1 MRAHWTAP
9 ISAATVV
16 ALSLGLAS
24 ASFAQRVPFSILRP
38 RDGAMVRGD
47 VTVTIPKASVPD
59 GSYLTLSI
67 NGKFLQAFYPE
78 SGSNSDTVQYTWDTK
93 QPLSGKPVADGD
105 YTISFKLFTKDEPKP
120 VDSTEVRVRVA
131 NKSGIFVDSGLNSGY
146 RRNADGTIS
155 VASQGVMLK
164 YYFTPGNTMKFNM
177 DNGLL
182 GIPQGTQTDNPT
194 PDATGKR
201 KLYSSKLQHM
211 FMPIG
216 KGELPNRGDS
226 LAVVRQ
232 QRITTKETVGDS
244 APVTTSMNAYLPLT
258 QFMAYSGD
266 VVYTLTQKSADPSR
280 YPVINLPNMPER
292 IVAPGAKWNMSLMLS
307 RPDSNDSSI
316 TRIPA
321 TASAVGYEWE
331 NNLPCMRIQVTA
343 DRPQPTAK
351 PGFGEQLVKRMQF
364 EGTIWYGI
372 TVGKVV
378 RFDGALTVTKDK
390 PDDTVEN
397 DPNIRAFNTGG
408 SGTGMTMP
416 GMGGGGMTMPG
427 MGGGG
432 MTGGGSVMSPSGGGG
447 TTGPSMPGGMMMP
460 RSPSGGGGMTG
471 PSMPGMMTMPG
482 MGGGGMT
489 GPSMPGM
496 GGGMTMPGMGG
507 SSTGGSGYSEIG
519 ILIYQF
525 SMKLQ

>member
-1 MRAHWTAP
+1 MRAHWTAT
-9 ISAATVV
+9 ISVATVV

-47 VTVTIPKASVPD
+47 VTLTIPKASVPE
-59 GSYLTLSI
+59 GSYLTLAI

-78 SGSNSDTVQYTWDTK
+78 SGNNTDTVQYTWDTK

-105 YTISFKLFTKDEPKP
+105 YTISFKLFSKDQPKP
-120 VDSTEVRVRVA
+120 TDSTEVRVRVA
-131 NKSGIFVDSGLNSGY
+131 NKSGIFVDSGLDSGY
-146 RRNADGTIS
+146 RRNADGTVS

-182 GIPQGTQTDNPT
+182 GVPQGTQTENIS

-211 FMPIG
+211 FFPIG

-226 LAVVRQ
+226 LAVVKQ
-232 QRITTKETVGDS
+232 QRLTTKETVGDS
-244 APVTTSMNAYLPLT
+244 APVTTNTEAYLPLT
-258 QFMAYSGD
+258 QFMAYSGE

-292 IVAPGAKWNMSLMLS
+292 FVAPGAKWNMSLMLS
-307 RPDSNDSSI
+307 RPDRADSTI
-316 TRIPA
+316 TRVPA
-321 TASAVGYEWE
+321 TAEAVGYEWE

-372 TVGKVV
+372 TVGKVI
-378 RFDGALTVTKDK
+378 RFDGNLTVTKDRQE
-390 PDDTVEN
+390 DAVEA
-397 DPNIRAFNTGG
+397 DPNIRGFNTGG
-408 SGTGMTMP
+408 GGGGGASLPSMGGMSMGGMMMPMSPSGGGGGSTAPSMPSMGGMMMPMSPSGGGRGSTGPTMPGGMSMPGMGGMSMPGMGGAMSMP
-416 GMGGGGMTMPG
+416 GMGGGG
-427 MGGGG
+427 
-432 MTGGGSVMSPSGGGG
+432 
-447 TTGPSMPGGMMMP
+447 
-460 RSPSGGGGMTG
+460 
-471 PSMPGMMTMPG
+471 
-482 MGGGGMT
+482 
-489 GPSMPGM
+489 
-496 GGGMTMPGMGG
+496 
-507 SSTGGSGYSEIG
+507 SSSAGASYTDIG
-519 ILIYQF
+519 VLIYQF